1 MTDSGRFEMSMSR
14 ADILLD
20 AINTILDRTSLPEE
34 KVSQLTSAITELY
47 DIAEETPT
55 VVLPKT
61 HQFYTTYSRA
71 GYFRE
76 DVIRALNDAGI
87 KYREQE

>member
-1 MTDSGRFEMSMSR
+1 MRHLKQLMMDSGRFEMSKLS
-14 ADILLD
+14 
-20 AINTILDRTSLPEE
+20 EY
-34 KVSQLTSAITELY
+34 LY
-47 DIAEETPT
+47 GQGFTDDEIKDLIDGATPT
-55 VVLPKT
+55 ITLPKT

-87 KYREQE
+87 KYQEQE

>member
-1 MTDSGRFEMSMSR
+1 MSKLSEYLYGQGFTDDEV
-14 ADILLD
+14 
-20 AINTILDRTSLPEE
+20 
-34 KVSQLTSAITELY
+34 KEL
-47 DIAEETPT
+47 IAEATPT
-55 VVLPKT
+55 LTLPKA

-87 KYREQE
+87 KYQEQE

>member
-1 MTDSGRFEMSMSR
+1 MSNSCIKCGSLAINHNCHGRDGSDSDLCDVCYWRSR
-14 ADILLD
+14 A
-20 AINTILDRTSLPEE
+20 E
-34 KVSQLTSAITELY
+34 V
-47 DIAEETPT
+47 TPT
-55 VVLPKT
+55 VTLPKV

-87 KYREQE
+87 KYQEQE

>member
-1 MTDSGRFEMSMSR
+1 MSKLSEYLYGQGFTDEE
-14 ADILLD
+14 IE
-20 AINTILDRTSLPEE
+20 SLIGE
-34 KVSQLTSAITELY
+34 A
-47 DIAEETPT
+47 TPT
-55 VVLPKT
+55 LTLPKA

>member
-1 MTDSGRFEMSMSR
+1 MSKLSEYLYGQGFTDDEIKDLIDG
-14 ADILLD
+14 
-20 AINTILDRTSLPEE
+20 AIPT
-34 KVSQLTSAITELY
+34 LT
-47 DIAEETPT
+47 
-55 VVLPKT
+55 LPKA

-87 KYREQE
+87 KYQEQE

>member
-1 MTDSGRFEMSMSR
+1 MSKLHQILFENGFTDEE
-14 ADILLD
+14 IE
-20 AINTILDRTSLPEE
+20 SLIGE
-34 KVSQLTSAITELY
+34 A
-47 DIAEETPT
+47 TPT
-55 VVLPKT
+55 VTLPKV

-87 KYREQE
+87 KYQEQE

>member
-1 MTDSGRFEMSMSR
+1 MSKLSEYLYGQGFTDDEIKDLISGSTP
-14 ADILLD
+14 
-20 AINTILDRTSLPEE
+20 N
-34 KVSQLTSAITELY
+34 LT
-47 DIAEETPT
+47 
-55 VVLPKT
+55 LPKA

-87 KYREQE
+87 KYQEQE

>member
-1 MTDSGRFEMSMSR
+1 MSKLSEYLYGQGFTDDEIKDLIDGV
-14 ADILLD
+14 IP
-20 AINTILDRTSLPEE
+20 T
-34 KVSQLTSAITELY
+34 LT
-47 DIAEETPT
+47 
-55 VVLPKT
+55 LPKA

-87 KYREQE
+87 KYQEQE

>member
-1 MTDSGRFEMSMSR
+1 MSKLSEYLYGQGFTDDEIKDLIDGVMPTMT
-14 ADILLD
+14 
-20 AINTILDRTSLPEE
+20 
-34 KVSQLTSAITELY
+34 
-47 DIAEETPT
+47 
-55 VVLPKT
+55 LPKV

-87 KYREQE
+87 RYQERE